1 MINARLIAQEARRIG
16 LDKLPEV
23 ARMVDGFSK
32 EALRSAL
39 AEVVTKAVTADE
51 KTVSRIYKAAIQE
64 SKVSAVLFGSEDE
77 AKAFLA
83 ALGARGDFSS
93 LAQKFVQAGK
103 AKKGEEGVYVK
114 TAAMSAEVR
123 PAVSKMRVGE
133 TSPIVRTQAGYMLMH
148 LQDVRYVESLE
159 AKEEARRAALAEA
172 KRDTLEAFDESL
184 KRKHAKVKRELL
196 QSLDYESPTPGFDA
210 LLKDSRVLVE
220 VAGEAPITV
229 GELTE
234 QLRFQ
239 FYHGTR
245 QAAEQKRINAKKDA
259 VLDGILHR
267 KLFRKDALRRG
278 LQKTDAYRDKVA
290 EYENGVLFGMF
301 LDKVIVPE
309 ITLKEEEV
317 RAYYQQHLDEY
328 RSPEM
333 VKIRSLGFTSRSGA
347 EGAVEKLKAGTEFQW
362 FAAHAPG
369 QLDAGAKG
377 VLAFDGRSIMT
388 DELPEPLRQAIAGAN
403 AGDFRLYAAPDGA
416 YYALAILDRIT
427 SQPQPYAQARQQIAQ
442 KIFAEKQTRAVE
454 EYADKLR
461 ALSEV
466 KVYLKS

>member
-1 MINARLIAQEARRIG
+1 
-16 LDKLPEV
+16 
-23 ARMVDGFSK
+23 
-32 EALRSAL
+32 
-39 AEVVTKAVTADE
+39 
-51 KTVSRIYKAAIQE
+51 
-64 SKVSAVLFGSEDE
+64 
-77 AKAFLA
+77 
-83 ALGARGDFSS
+83 
-93 LAQKFVQAGK
+93 
-103 AKKGEEGVYVK
+103 
-114 TAAMSAEVR
+114 
-123 PAVSKMRVGE
+123 
-133 TSPIVRTQAGYMLMH
+133 VRTQAGYMLMH

-278 LQKTDAYRDKVA
+278 LQKTDAYRDTVA

-301 LDKVIVPE
+301 LNKVIVPE
-309 ITLKEEEV
+309 ITLKE
-317 RAYYQQHLDEY
+317 
-328 RSPEM
+328 
-333 VKIRSLGFTSRSGA
+333 
-347 EGAVEKLKAGTEFQW
+347 
-362 FAAHAPG
+362 
-369 QLDAGAKG
+369 
-377 VLAFDGRSIMT
+377 
-388 DELPEPLRQAIAGAN
+388 
-403 AGDFRLYAAPDGA
+403 
-416 YYALAILDRIT
+416 
-427 SQPQPYAQARQQIAQ
+427 
-442 KIFAEKQTRAVE
+442 
-454 EYADKLR
+454 
-461 ALSEV
+461 
-466 KVYLKS
+466 